1 MNAKN
6 FNIAEGY
13 LTQQDLADKFG
24 ISIKLHQCLRLKARK
39 LKDLNP
45 LPFIKI
51 GKVIFYEQASIIKW
65 LSDKEKESINQQF
78 TDCFDKRN

>member
-1 MNAKN
+1 MNTKN

-24 ISIKLHQCLRLKARK
+24 ISIKLQQCLRLKARRR
-39 LKDLNP
+39 KDLNP

-51 GKVIFYEQASIIKW
+51 GKVIFYKQEAIEKW
-65 LSDKEKESINQQF
+65 LEAKQEESLKKIS
-78 TDCFDKRN
+78 

>member
-24 ISIKLHQCLRLKARK
+24 ISIKLQQCLRLKTRRR
-39 LKDLNP
+39 KDLNP

-51 GKVIFYEQASIIKW
+51 GKVIFYEQEAIEKW
-65 LSDKEKESINQQF
+65 LKAKQAESLKKIS
-78 TDCFDKRN
+78 

>member
-24 ISIKLHQCLRLKARK
+24 ISVKLQQNMRLKARRRK
-39 LKDLNP
+39 EFHP

-51 GKVIFYEQASIIKW
+51 GKVIFYKQEAIEKW
-65 LSDKEKESINQQF
+65 LEAKQAESLKKIS
-78 TDCFDKRN
+78 

>member
-1 MNAKN
+1 MNTKN

-24 ISIKLHQCLRLKARK
+24 ISIKLQQCLRLKARRR
-39 LKDLNP
+39 KDLNP

-51 GKVIFYEQASIIKW
+51 GKVIFYKQEAIEKW
-65 LSDKEKESINQQF
+65 LEAKQEESLEKIS
-78 TDCFDKRN
+78 

>member
-1 MNAKN
+1 MNTKN

-24 ISIKLHQCLRLKARK
+24 ISIKLQQCLRLKARR

-51 GKVIFYEQASIIKW
+51 GKVIFYKQEAIEKW
-65 LSDKEKESINQQF
+65 LEAKQEESLKKIS
-78 TDCFDKRN
+78 

>member
-13 LTQQDLADKFG
+13 LTQQDLADNFG
-24 ISIKLHQCLRLKARK
+24 ISIKLQQCLRLKARTRK
-39 LKDLNP
+39 ALNP
-45 LPFIKI
+45 LHFIKI
-51 GKVIFYEQASIIKW
+51 GKVISSEQASIIKW

>member
-1 MNAKN
+1 MNTKN

-24 ISIKLHQCLRLKARK
+24 ISVKLQQNMRLKARIRK
-39 LKDLNP
+39 EFHP

-51 GKVIFYEQASIIKW
+51 GKVIFYKQEAIEKW
-65 LSDKEKESINQQF
+65 LEAKQEESLKKIS
-78 TDCFDKRN
+78 

>member
-1 MNAKN
+1 MNTKN

-24 ISIKLHQCLRLKARK
+24 ISIKLQQCLRLKARRR
-39 LKDLNP
+39 KDLNP

-51 GKVIFYEQASIIKW
+51 GKVIFYEQEAIEKW
-65 LSDKEKESINQQF
+65 LEAKQEESLKKIS
-78 TDCFDKRN
+78 